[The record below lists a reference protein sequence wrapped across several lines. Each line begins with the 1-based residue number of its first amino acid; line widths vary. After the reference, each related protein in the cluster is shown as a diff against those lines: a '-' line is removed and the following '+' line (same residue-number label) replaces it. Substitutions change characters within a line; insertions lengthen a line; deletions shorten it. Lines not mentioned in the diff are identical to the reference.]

1 MRRLIFIALALVATA
16 AFVAASASGEGEDS
30 GGSYEVRAYFDNAG
44 FLVNGEDVRIAGA
57 NVGSVADV
65 TVSLPGE
72 MVRENGDEDPGK
84 AVAVLNI
91 TEPGFQNFLTDA
103 SCMIRPQSLLGEKF
117 VECAPTQPRAPGTEP
132 PPSLEQI
139 PDGEIGEGQYFL
151 PLENNGKQVDLD
163 LVNNITRETEVERFR
178 LILND
183 LGAGLAARGPDL
195 AEVIRRANPALEQT
209 DKVLATLAAQNKQL
223 AQLAADSDAVLTPL
237 ARERQH
243 LAGFIRN
250 AAITGSAAAERRD
263 DIVAGFEE
271 FPNALTELQST
282 MVELQRFSEQ
292 ATPVAVDL
300 RRAAPGLTGATK
312 ALRPFSK
319 AATISITSLGDTSA
333 ASADDLAGSAP
344 VVRQL
349 RKVAETSIPGAKNLK
364 QLLSTLRRTGGIDY
378 LMEFILNSSNVFN
391 NFDDFGHFLFTQI
404 QITNCVEYVVA
415 PVTGCDANWF
425 DATTSSAP
433 ASPDEIASGGVFRG
447 EAGGGSGGQGAAS
460 EQDSIDASA
469 GDSSTDDTTTPDET
483 TTDDT
488 TTDETTTPDG
498 AEAQGTK
505 DLLNFL
511 MGDGQ

>member
-1 MRRLIFIALALVATA
+1 MRRLIFIALALAVTA
-16 AFVAASASGEGEDS
+16 ALVAASASGEGEDS
-30 GGSYEVRAYFDNAG
+30 GGSYEIRAYFDNAG

-65 TVSLPGE
+65 DVSLPGE

-91 TEPGFQNFLTDA
+91 SEPGFQNFLTDA
-103 SCMIRPQSLLGEKF
+103 SCLIRPQSLLGEKF
-117 VECAPTQPRAPGTEP
+117 VECAPTQPRAPGTPP

-139 PDGEIGEGQYFL
+139 PDGEIGAGQYFL

-163 LVNNITRETEVERFR
+163 LVNNITRESESERFR

-195 AEVIRRANPALEQT
+195 AEVIERANPALKQT

-223 AQLAADSDAVLTPL
+223 AQLAVDSDAVLAPL

-250 AAITGSAAAERRD
+250 AAIAGSAAAERRD
-263 DIVAGFEE
+263 DLVAGIEE

-300 RRAAPGLTGATK
+300 GRAAPGLTGATK

-319 AATISITSLGDTSA
+319 AATISLTSLGDATE
-333 ASADDLAGSAP
+333 ASASDLAGSAP
-344 VVRQL
+344 VVKQL
-349 RKVAETSIPGAKNLK
+349 RKVAEKSIPGAKNLK

-378 LMEFILNSSNVFN
+378 LMDFILNTSNVYN

-404 QITNCVEYVVA
+404 QITNCVEYVTT

-425 DATTSSAP
+425 DASTSSAAAP
-433 ASPDEIASGGVFRG
+433 PQEIPGGEVYRG
-447 EAGGGSGGQGAAS
+447 EAASSSGEVGVRSERTAAAATP
-460 EQDSIDASA
+460 ESA
-469 GDSSTDDTTTPDET
+469 NAANEAT
-483 TTDDT
+483 
-488 TTDETTTPDG
+488 
-498 AEAQGTK
+498 AEGESAKGTK

-511 MGDGQ
+511 IGDGQ